1 MNEWMHECFFGMFNG
16 IVLSLFEL
24 QQATHASDKFPQR
37 PHCSR
42 YGKEKGRKR
51 EGKGKE
57 KGRGGQERKNGSG
70 GQDSS
75 TVDIRGE
82 LPATISA
89 WQSCADSR
97 TYSKVVLLCYPTW
110 NKPCGSYVW
119 CNSATHWLSPLLSAY
134 SSSAEVKWSSKWN
147 KSKAKWSKVQWSTKW
162 CQSKVNYCK
171 HQEGTWPPG
180 SSLIFDVRL
189 IVLIHWSLIS

>member
-1 MNEWMHECFFGMFNG
+1 MFNG

-57 KGRGGQERKNGSG
+57 KGRGGQERKKGSG

-89 WQSCADSR
+89 WQSCADSPNIFQSGACLFR
-97 TYSKVVLLCYPTW
+97 HLKQAMCLYGLLW
-110 NKPCGSYVW
+110 
-119 CNSATHWLSPLLSAY
+119 
-134 SSSAEVKWSSKWN
+134 
-147 KSKAKWSKVQWSTKW
+147 
-162 CQSKVNYCK
+162 
-171 HQEGTWPPG
+171 HQN
-180 SSLIFDVRL
+180 
-189 IVLIHWSLIS
+189 